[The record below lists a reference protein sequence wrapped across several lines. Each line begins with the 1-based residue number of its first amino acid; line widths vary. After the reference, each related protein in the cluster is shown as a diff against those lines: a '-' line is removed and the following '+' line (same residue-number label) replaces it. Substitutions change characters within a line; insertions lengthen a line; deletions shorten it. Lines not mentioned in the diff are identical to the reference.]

1 MSVKQA
7 TSLSKEYIKSRMIK
21 NAASYW
27 GYADSDIDSFDPVV
41 KLLIESCATEIYK
54 LTQEINS
61 SQVRTLERLSSLL
74 TPDVYIGSRPAHS
87 IMFAKSVE
95 PVCEL
100 HEGIQFFHQKK
111 ISSKLNGPLDTIIDL
126 FFVPLTN
133 QKIVDGAIKFSASGS
148 NLFSYNENNNREFF
162 LKTRSGNKLNEST
175 LWIALSLN
183 EKITS
188 LNDLTFY
195 FDWRNQPDKSSLYKI
210 LSATRWELDGNE
222 IVVRFGL
229 DNFLKTQNSEIEDAD
244 QVAAQKV
251 QKEIFSL
258 YKNRYVS
265 FNGFKNDF
273 KYNPYESL
281 KFYPEEFEDSFSSE
295 DLKQLTEKHVWIKVK
310 FPALFNEPLL
320 EDTFVSINCFPVVN
334 KKLNQLRYRLPLNIN
349 IVPLIDSTGDFF
361 CIKSLTGANDLEYHS
376 TPLQKTNDDAS
387 PGTYTLRTRG
397 VERFD
402 DRDGKEFLEYLL
414 ELIRDES
421 ASFAALGHDF
431 LISSI
436 RSLNQDISLLEQ
448 KMIQNSTQFLNDT
461 MYIMMNAREDG
472 EILFIEY
479 WSTNGET
486 ANNIRSGTKLELYS
500 GSDLQKESLL
510 LMINTH
516 GGSGRL
522 SNDETLDAYRYSLL
536 TRDRI
541 ITVEDIK
548 SFFRFELSNRIK
560 NVEVERG
567 VKLSNNPS
575 EGLIKCV
582 NIIITPSSNSFSKE
596 EWEQTLLDLQEKLES
611 KSNPFTNF
619 ILTLKEK

>member
-1 MSVKQA
+1 MSTKPS

-74 TPDVYIGSRPAHS
+74 TPEVYTGSRPAHS
-87 IMFAKSVE
+87 IMYAKSVE

-133 QKIVDGAIKFSASGS
+133 QKIVDGALKFSASGS

-162 LKTRSGNKLNEST
+162 LKSRSGNKLNEST

-183 EKITS
+183 EKISS
-188 LNDLTFY
+188 LDDLTFY
-195 FDWRNQPDKSSLYKI
+195 FDWRNQPDKSSLYKL

-222 IVVRFGL
+222 MVMRYGL
-229 DNFLKTQNSEIEDAD
+229 DNFLKTQNSEVEDAD

-251 QKEIFSL
+251 QKEIFSI

-273 KYNPYESL
+273 KFNPYESL
-281 KFYPEEFEDSFSSE
+281 KFYPEEFEDSFSPE
-295 DLKQLTEKHVWIKVK
+295 DLKQLTEKQVWLKVK
-310 FPALFNEPLL
+310 FPAVFNESLL

-361 CIKSLTGANDLEYHS
+361 CIKSLTGANNLEYHS
-376 TPLQKTNDDAS
+376 SPLQKESDAT
-387 PGTYTLRTRG
+387 PGTYTLRNRG

-402 DRDGKEFLEYLL
+402 DRNGKEFLEYLL
-414 ELIRDES
+414 ELLRDES
-421 ASFAALGHDF
+421 AAFAALGHDF

-436 RSLNQDISLLEQ
+436 RALNQDISLLEQ
-448 KMIQNSTQFLNDT
+448 KMIQNSSQVLNDP
-461 MYIMMNAREDG
+461 MFIMMNPREDG
-472 EILFIEY
+472 EILYIEY

-486 ANNIRSGTKLELYS
+486 ANNIRTGTKLELYT
-500 GSDLQKESLL
+500 GSDLQKESIV
-510 LMINTH
+510 LMINTQ
-516 GGSGRL
+516 GGTNQL
-522 SNDETLDAYRYSLL
+522 SNEETLNAYRYSLL

-541 ITVEDIK
+541 ITTEDIK
-548 SFFRFELSNRIK
+548 SFFRFELSSRVK
-560 NVEVERG
+560 NVEVVRG
-567 VKLSNNPS
+567 VKMSNNPN

-582 NIIITPSSNSFSKE
+582 NIIITPTANSLSNE

-619 ILTLKEK
+619 TLSLKEK

>member
-7 TSLSKEYIKSRMIK
+7 NSLSKEYIKSRMIK

-74 TPDVYIGSRPAHS
+74 TPEVYTGSKPAHS

-133 QKIVDGAIKFSASGS
+133 QKIVDGAIKYSASGS

-162 LKTRSGNKLNEST
+162 LKTRSGNKVNEST
-175 LWIALSLN
+175 LWISVSLN

-188 LNDLTFY
+188 LDDLAFY
-195 FDWRNQPDKSSLYKI
+195 FDWRNQPDKSSLYKL

-222 IVVRFGL
+222 MVMRYGL
-229 DNFLKTQNSEIEDAD
+229 DNYLKHQNSEMEDAD

-251 QKEIFSL
+251 QKEIFSI

-273 KYNPYESL
+273 KYNPYDSL
-281 KFYPEEFEDSFSSE
+281 KFYPEEFEDSFSPE
-295 DLKQLTEKHVWIKVK
+295 DLKQLTEKHIWIKVK
-310 FPALFNEPLL
+310 FPALFNESLL

-361 CIKSLTGANDLEYHS
+361 CIKSLTGANNLEYHS
-376 TPLQKTNDDAS
+376 SPLQKESDAT
-387 PGTYTLRTRG
+387 PGTYTLRNRG

-402 DRDGKEFLEYLL
+402 DRNGKEFLEYLL
-414 ELIRDES
+414 ELLRDES
-421 ASFAALGHDF
+421 SAFAALGHDF

-436 RSLNQDISLLEQ
+436 RALNQDISLLEQ
-448 KMIQNSTQFLNDT
+448 KMIQNSSEILNDP
-461 MYIMMNAREDG
+461 MFIMMNPREDG
-472 EILFIEY
+472 EILYIEY
-479 WSTNGET
+479 WSTNGQT
-486 ANNIRSGTKLELYS
+486 ANNIRSGTKMELYT
-500 GSDLQKESLL
+500 GSDVQKESIV
-510 LMINTH
+510 LMLNTQ
-516 GGSGRL
+516 GGADKL
-522 SNDETLDAYRYSLL
+522 SNEETLNAYRYSLL

-541 ITVEDIK
+541 ITTEDIK
-548 SFFRFELSNRIK
+548 SFFRFELSTRMK
-560 NVEVERG
+560 NVEVVRG
-567 VKLSNNPS
+567 VKMSNNPN

-582 NIIITPSSNSFSKE
+582 NIIITPTAHSLSNE

-619 ILTLKEK
+619 SLSLKEK

>member
-1 MSVKQA
+1 MSTKPS

-74 TPDVYIGSRPAHS
+74 TPEVYTGSRPAHS
-87 IMFAKSVE
+87 IVYAKSVE

-133 QKIVDGAIKFSASGS
+133 QKIVDGAIKLSASGS

-195 FDWRNQPDKSSLYKI
+195 FDWRNQPDKSSLYKL
-210 LSATRWELDGNE
+210 LSATRWELNGNE
-222 IVVRFGL
+222 MVMRFGL
-229 DNFLKTQNSEIEDAD
+229 DNFSKNQNAEVEDAD

-251 QKEIFSL
+251 QKEIFSI

-273 KYNPYESL
+273 KFNPYESL
-281 KFYPEEFEDSFSSE
+281 KFYPEEFEDSFSPE
-295 DLKQLTEKHVWIKVK
+295 DLKQLTEKQVWIKVK
-310 FPALFNEPLL
+310 FPAVFNESLL

-361 CIKSLTGANDLEYHS
+361 CIKSLTGANNLEYHS
-376 TPLQKTNDDAS
+376 SPLQKESEAS
-387 PGTYTLRTRG
+387 PGTYTLRNRG

-402 DRDGKEFLEYLL
+402 DRNGKEFLEYLL
-414 ELIRDES
+414 ELLRDES
-421 ASFAALGHDF
+421 AAFAALGHDF

-436 RSLNQDISLLEQ
+436 RALNQDISLLEQ
-448 KMIQNSTQFLNDT
+448 KMIQNSSQILNDP
-461 MYIMMNAREDG
+461 MFIMMNPREDG
-472 EILFIEY
+472 EILYIEY

-486 ANNIRSGTKLELYS
+486 ANNIRTGTKLELYT
-500 GSDLQKESLL
+500 GSDVQKESIV
-510 LMINTH
+510 LMINTQ
-516 GGSGRL
+516 GGTNQL
-522 SNDETLDAYRYSLL
+522 SNEETLNAYRYSLL

-541 ITVEDIK
+541 ITAEDIK
-548 SFFRFELSNRIK
+548 SFFRFELSNRMK

-567 VKLSNNPS
+567 VKMSNNPN
-575 EGLIKCV
+575 EGLIKCI
-582 NIIITPSSNSFSKE
+582 NIIITPSANSLSNE